1 MISVFKNHI
10 KILLIIYLF
19 FLLPGLGYS
28 QGFLISGK
36 VLEKLSGELLPGATV
51 TLRSQEDSL
60 LIAGAVTDTAGMF
73 ELRSV
78 SKGEYLLE
86 ISFIGFYPI
95 ERKLTVTS
103 ENIRL
108 DSLLLEPSEILLDEV
123 TVRTRQPTLVN
134 KLDKKVYNVQED
146 ILAESGSVSDILQH
160 IPSISV
166 DIDGNIT
173 LRNSGNITFFMN
185 GRPSSMLRRNAASVL
200 QQMPANNIERIEIIT
215 NPSAR
220 YRPDGVGGIIN
231 IVMKKETQDEL
242 TGQVSAN
249 AGSEKRYNANMN
261 LNYGTGEMK
270 LFGNYG
276 IRHNS
281 GTRLFTDERV
291 YYDPENG
298 SVSSDYHETGSSSS
312 NGLAHNLFA
321 GGSYEF
327 NDFNTLELTSSLFLQ
342 NTYHE
347 SVSEIA
353 ATDSA
358 GNPEY
363 NFTDRSTNDE
373 FEKEG
378 EMSLAFEH
386 RFRDNEDH
394 TLSFEA
400 AYSGYDESE
409 DQEYAEEYTYPDDR
423 IEITGNLV
431 EKNGN
436 QQEILFDHTL
446 PFGEDGEFESG
457 YAAEFVQEDIRYAGE
472 ASTSRFLLNQ
482 QVHAL
487 YALVGMPIE
496 NFSFKIG
503 ARAEQAI
510 IDSRVKFPV
519 DSLTHNRYFKIYPTL
534 HLGYELNSNNDLSV
548 SYSKRINRPDADEL
562 NPYPEYSDPRNAEA
576 GNPNLKPE
584 QIHSIELGYQWSH
597 SLAQVTST
605 LFYRYEYDAFT
616 TIYSTI
622 SDSVVLRTI
631 SNLNTQRSLGYEIVF
646 TGHFVKNWELN
657 LTGSVF
663 QTTLDA
669 SDLGYS
675 SNKSTVSG
683 NIKVYTQLNLWKSTF
698 FQVNGFYYFP
708 TITPQ
713 GKREPY
719 YYINAG
725 FKQQLFRNRA
735 SLILTASDIL
745 HTYRIRYRIESD
757 ELDRF
762 TTSKRKYP
770 VIYLGFVWRFNNYRD
785 QQKLEYE
792 GEGLVY

>member
-1 MISVFKNHI
+1 MSNFNRFKSVTLILSFF
-10 KILLIIYLF
+10 ILLPM
-19 FLLPGLGYS
+19 PGFS
-28 QGFLISGK
+28 QGILVTGK
-36 VLEKLSGELLPGATV
+36 VIERQSSEPLPGATV
-51 TLRSQEDSL
+51 ILRNQLDSV
-60 LIAGAVTDTAGMF
+60 LIAGTVTDTYGMF
-73 ELRSV
+73 EFSSV
-78 SKGEYLLE
+78 PRGKYILN
-86 ISFIGFYPI
+86 ISFIGFYPLDRQLSVI
-95 ERKLTVTS
+95 S

-108 DSLLLEPSEILLDEV
+108 DSLLLEPSEILLGEV
-123 TVRTRQPTLVN
+123 TVRTRKPTLVN
-134 KLDKKVYNVQED
+134 ELDKKVYNVEED
-146 ILAESGSVSDILQH
+146 ILAESGSVSEILQH
-160 IPSISV
+160 IPSVSV

-185 GRPSSMLRRNAASVL
+185 GRPSAMLRRNASSVL
-200 QQMPANNIERIEIIT
+200 QQMPANSIERIEIIS

-231 IVMKKETQDEL
+231 IIMKKETREGL
-242 TGQVSAN
+242 TGQVAVN
-249 AGSEKRYNANMN
+249 AGSEKRYNASTN
-261 LNYGTGEMK
+261 LNYGTGGLK

-291 YYDPENG
+291 YYDPEIG
-298 SVSSDYHETGSSSS
+298 SVSSDYNETGSSSS
-312 NGLAHNLFA
+312 DGQAHNLFA

-327 NDFNTLELTSSLFLQ
+327 NDFNTLELTGSLFLQ

-347 SVSEIA
+347 SISEIA
-353 ATDSA
+353 STDSS

-378 EMSLAFEH
+378 EMSLAFER
-386 RFRDNEDH
+386 RFRDDEDH

-409 DQEYAEEYTYPDDR
+409 DQVYSERYIYPDDR
-423 IEITGNLV
+423 TEITGNLV
-431 EKNGN
+431 EKSGN
-436 QQEILFDHTL
+436 QQEILLDHTL

-457 YAAEFVQEDIRYAGE
+457 YAGEFVQEDIRYTGE

-487 YALVGMPIE
+487 YTLAGMPIGD
-496 NFSFKIG
+496 FSFKAG
-503 ARAEQAI
+503 VRAEQVFI
-510 IDSRVKFPV
+510 NSRLKFPV
-519 DSLTHNRYFKIYPTL
+519 DSLTQNRYFKIYPTL
-534 HLGYELNSNNDLSV
+534 HLGYELNENNGLSL

-562 NPYPEYSDPRNAEA
+562 NPNPEYSDPRNAEA

-584 QIHSIELGYQWSH
+584 QIHSVELGYQWRQPV
-597 SLAQVTST
+597 AEITNAI
-605 LFYRYEYDAFT
+605 FYRYEYDAFT

-622 SDSVVLRTI
+622 SDSVVLRTV
-631 SNLNTQRSLGYEIVF
+631 SNLNTQKSLGYEIVF
-646 TGHFVKNWELN
+646 AGYFVKNWELN
-657 LTGSVF
+657 LTGNVF
-663 QTTLDA
+663 HTTLDA

-683 NIKVYTQLNLWKSTF
+683 NIKLYSQLNLWKNTF
-698 FQVNGFYYFP
+698 FQVNGFYYFQ

-745 HTYRIRYRIESD
+745 HTYRIRYNIESD

-762 TTSKRKYP
+762 TISKRKYP

-792 GEGLVY
+792 GEGFVL